1 MKILLHKGT
10 GWISRAIKWQSR
22 GPYSHAS
29 VEIGGKFYEAREFK
43 GTRVLSHPSS
53 DAFEVFEV
61 AGLLDTQE
69 KAAEQF
75 LIRQIGK
82 PYDYTMVLR
91 FITRQ
96 NESRKS
102 SGKWFCSE
110 LVAAMMKHIDM
121 QLFANTEP
129 WEVPPNWIHRS
140 IRLRP
145 STL

>member
-1 MKILLHKGT
+1 MKILLHKGS

-29 VEIGGKFYEAREFK
+29 VEIGGRFYEAREFK
-43 GTRVLSHPSS
+43 GVRVLSHPSS
-53 DAFEVFEV
+53 DVYDVFEV
-61 AGLLDTQE
+61 IGITEAQE
-69 KAAEQF
+69 QEAQQF
-75 LIRQIGK
+75 LLQQIGK

-110 LVAAMMKHIDM
+110 LVAAVMKKIRLA
-121 QLFANTEP
+121 LFNNTEP
-129 WEVPPNWIHRS
+129 WEVPPNWIQRS